1 MIYRLL
7 IALPFIA
14 AQGGVAPPNDRCV
27 NAEPLVANEPT
38 DGDTSFG
45 NFDFN
50 AQGVC
55 GARSDRA
62 SLWYRITGTG
72 REVTV
77 QVCTNNGKI
86 TDYGVL
92 TLCNSQNCQGFP
104 AVNTGLIYDCAQNNT
119 LDYRFIA
126 EDQEW
131 YYVHVRSDIG
141 DINARNGSKFTVQYL
156 EDEDDEPVAT
166 QGDSAMGLS
175 AMFAL
180 GVSSVLAL
188 V

>member
-1 MIYRLL
+1 MISRLL
-7 IALPFIA
+7 IPLAFIA
-14 AQGGVAPPNDRCV
+14 TAVGAPSNDRCV
-27 NAEPLVANEPT
+27 NARPLVANQPV
-38 DGDTSFG
+38 DGDTSDA

-55 GARSDRA
+55 GARSDRSA
-62 SLWYRITGTG
+62 VWYRITGTG

-77 QVCTNNGKI
+77 QVCTNNGKT
-86 TDYGVL
+86 TDFGVL
-92 TLCNSQNCQGFP
+92 TLCNSQDCKGFP

-119 LDYRFIA
+119 LDYRFVA
-126 EDQEW
+126 EEQEW

-141 DINARNGSKFTVQYL
+141 DINARDGSQFTVQYL
-156 EDEDDEPVAT
+156 EDENDPVVAP
-166 QGDSAMGLS
+166 QVSSAMGLS
-175 AMFAL
+175 AMLSL